1 MMEPSAIGSTSKV
14 VPPGGGGTAAV
25 GSSDTLRSGAP
36 LGTNC
41 WRSGGAAGGAL
52 AGASGCALEAAEVE
66 AASGGSLG
74 ACGGEVGVAATKASK
89 VMAVTAGPMCILRAV
104 PSSEALTRG
113 VRVVVNARYS
123 SSHSDPAKREWFF
136 LYTVTITNEGKET
149 VQLVNRHW
157 VIMNANGH
165 VEEVRGPGVVGNQPT
180 LKTGESFEYTSG
192 CPLKTPFG
200 SMHGEYEMVTEA
212 GDMFLAEIAPFALR
226 ESETFH

>member
-1 MMEPSAIGSTSKV
+1 M
-14 VPPGGGGTAAV
+14 
-25 GSSDTLRSGAP
+25 
-36 LGTNC
+36 
-41 WRSGGAAGGAL
+41 
-52 AGASGCALEAAEVE
+52 
-66 AASGGSLG
+66 
-74 ACGGEVGVAATKASK
+74 
-89 VMAVTAGPMCILRAV
+89 
-104 PSSEALTRG
+104 
-113 VRVVVNARYS
+113 RVIVNARYS
-123 SSHSDPAKREWFF
+123 SSHSDPSKREWFF
-136 LYTVTITNEGKET
+136 LYTVTITNEGEET

-200 SMHGEYEMVTEA
+200 SMHGEYEMVTED